1 MPPTRHREKAHA
13 RQWIISLNEI
23 IFMAMDLRWLQ
34 TFVMVAE
41 RGSLIGAARQLD
53 VSPPSVTRAIASL
66 EAHVGVQL
74 FTRTTR
80 SVKLTEPGERF
91 LAEVRTILAALDSA
105 VVDAAGDRETARGQL
120 TVTASVT
127 FGRTHVAD
135 VLLEYLHE
143 HPRVSASL
151 LLLDRVTNMI
161 DEGIDVAVR
170 IGELPDSSLLARK
183 VGFVRRV
190 LVASPDYLA
199 RRGIPKHPRELAEHD
214 MLAFTGLMPARKWR
228 YREGKGAA
236 SKACE
241 VALMP
246 TLEVNDALV
255 AMRAAERGHGIT
267 LALSYMVADALAA
280 GSLVLVLEPFALP
293 PIPVQ
298 LVIPESRVVSAKVR
312 SFLDFAAERLA
323 ERLGAESSKPRPR
336 RR

>member
-1 MPPTRHREKAHA
+1 
-13 RQWIISLNEI
+13 
-23 IFMAMDLRWLQ
+23 MDLRWLE

-41 RGSLIGAARQLD
+41 QGSLVGAARRLD

-66 EAHVGVQL
+66 EAQVGVQL

-135 VLLEYLHE
+135 VLLEYLQE
-143 HPRVSASL
+143 HARVSASL
-151 LLLDRVTNMI
+151 LLLDRVTNLI
-161 DEGIDVAVR
+161 DEGIDIAVR

-183 VGFVRRV
+183 VGTVRRV
-190 LVASPDYLA
+190 LVASPSYLA
-199 RRGIPKHPRELAEHD
+199 RRGTPKHPRELAEHD
-214 MLAFTGLMPARKWR
+214 MLAFTGLMPGRKWR
-228 YREGKGAA
+228 YRESGKTR
-236 SKACE
+236 E
-241 VALMP
+241 IALTP
-246 TLEVNDALV
+246 TLEVNDAVV
-255 AMRAAERGHGIT
+255 ALRAAECGHGIT
-267 LALSYMVADALAA
+267 IALSYMVADALAA
-280 GSLVLVLEPFALP
+280 GTLVLVLEPYGPP

-298 LVIPESRVVSAKVR
+298 LVIPDSRVVSAKVR
-312 SFLDFAAERLA
+312 SFLDFAAVRLGERLA
-323 ERLGAESSKPRPR
+323 RELPSRSPGARAR

>member
-1 MPPTRHREKAHA
+1 
-13 RQWIISLNEI
+13 
-23 IFMAMDLRWLQ
+23 
-34 TFVMVAE
+34 MVAE
-41 RGSLIGAARQLD
+41 QGSLIGAARQLD
-53 VSPPSVTRAIASL
+53 VSPPSVTRALASL

-91 LAEVRTILAALDSA
+91 LAEVRAILAALDSA

-120 TVTASVT
+120 TITASVS

-151 LLLDRVTNMI
+151 LLLDRVTNLI

-183 VGFVRRV
+183 VGTVRRV

-199 RRGIPKHPRELAEHD
+199 RRGTPEHPRELSEHD
-214 MLAFTGLMPARKWR
+214 MLAFTGLMPGRKWR
-228 YREGKGAA
+228 YREGA
-236 SKACE
+236 SNKAHE
-241 VALMP
+241 IALTP
-246 TLEVNDALV
+246 TLEVNDAVV

-267 LALSYMVADALAA
+267 IALSYMVAEALAA
-280 GSLVLVLEPFALP
+280 GSLVIVLEPFAPP

-298 LVIPESRVVSAKVR
+298 LVIPESRVISAKVR
-312 SFLDFAAERLA
+312 SFLDFASGRLA
-323 ERLGAESSKPRPR
+323 ERLARGASSKQARPR